1 MSASGI
7 GAKVKSS
14 AEIHDHIIQ
23 LDGEGDSES
32 EEEVQVEQS
41 KKDSGV
47 EYFESEDELREEMRN
62 ETCSVEAYI
71 GNLKSEK
78 GFWTLTDGN
87 LVLLEEEGSVLKDV
101 KAENLVYL
109 RMVCKEVGDV

>member
-14 AEIHDHIIQ
+14 AEINHHIIQ

-32 EEEVQVEQS
+32 EEEVEVEQS

-47 EYFESEDELREEMRN
+47 EYFENEDELREEMRK
-62 ETCSVEAYI
+62 ETCSLEAYI

-78 GFWTLTDGN
+78 GFWTLT
-87 LVLLEEEGSVLKDV
+87 LKVL
-101 KAENLVYL
+101 
-109 RMVCKEVGDV
+109 